1 MSKKSCV
8 RTPFESQHPN
18 GSKTLFK
25 SERQYFYQ
33 IFSALWEKWSWKM
46 SLSVI
51 YELLGLFV
59 NTFTVN
65 DKNFLCNSENL
76 RQRIQM
82 QLSKNPRSFIKFLL
96 HLWILQSEFKY
107 FIKKVTLIAGVIPKS
122 QTVEA
127 VVTQMSK
134 KSRFRA
140 PCDSQHVN
148 GSQTHVK
155 SSWQHCYHNF
165 SSVWAKVTW
174 KMSLLVIF
182 EILGLFVNTLTT
194 NDKYSFRNS
203 ELLP

>member
-107 FIKKVTLIAGVIPKS
+107 FEKKVTLIAGVIPKS

-127 VVTQMSK
+127 VVNK
-134 KSRFRA
+134 CLKS
-140 PCDSQHVN
+140 PVSEHPVTVNMLMGPKHMWNLHDSTVIIIFHPYEP
-148 GSQTHVK
+148 K
-155 SSWQHCYHNF
+155 
-165 SSVWAKVTW
+165 
-174 KMSLLVIF
+174 LLGKC
-182 EILGLFVNTLTT
+182 LC
-194 NDKYSFRNS
+194 
-203 ELLP
+203 

>member
-1 MSKKSCV
+1 MTRIFFVTV
-8 RTPFESQHPN
+8 RICDNEFKCNYLKTQDLLSNFCCISEFYSQ
-18 GSKTLFK
+18 S
-25 SERQYFYQ
+25 
-33 IFSALWEKWSWKM
+33 
-46 SLSVI
+46 
-51 YELLGLFV
+51 
-59 NTFTVN
+59 
-65 DKNFLCNSENL
+65 
-76 RQRIQM
+76 
-82 QLSKNPRSFIKFLL
+82 
-96 HLWILQSEFKY
+96 FKY
-107 FIKKVTLIAGVIPKS
+107 FEKKVTLIAGVIPKS

-165 SSVWAKVTW
+165 SSLWAKVTW